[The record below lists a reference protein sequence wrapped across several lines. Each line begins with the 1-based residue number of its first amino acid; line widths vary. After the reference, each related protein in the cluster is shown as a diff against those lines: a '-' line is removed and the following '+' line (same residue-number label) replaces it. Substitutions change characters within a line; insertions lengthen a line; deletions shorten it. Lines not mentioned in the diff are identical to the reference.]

1 MEMRETTKGTV
12 KSAKAHGGC
21 SRPSSLRRCV
31 GARDDNFRAVICHL
45 EPDVPEKLWTDFIL
59 LYQ

>member
-12 KSAKAHGGC
+12 KPAEAQGGC

-31 GARDDNFRAVICHL
+31 GARDDSLRAAIRHRK
-45 EPDVPEKLWTDFIL
+45 PDIPEKLWTDFIH
-59 LYQ
+59 